1 MIKVTFEFD
10 TVAQAAAFMQDF
22 DSPMNEQTT
31 APGAADSPKRGRGR
45 PPKVAAPV
53 DPTPKAETVV
63 SPVAPSPVL
72 TPAPAPAPSVAAVP
86 FAALVDPLTKLAD
99 IDLDKAMAILA
110 KYGVKKASELKAD
123 QFGTVLAEVNAAL
136 AVPTKQSLL

>member
-1 MIKVTFEFD
+1 MIKVTYEFQTAD
-10 TVAQAAAFMQDF
+10 DAAAFLLNAGTLVEIGD
-22 DSPMNEQTT
+22 
-31 APGAADSPKRGRGR
+31 APAAESPKRGRGR

-53 DPTPKAETVV
+53 DPTPAAA
-63 SPVAPSPVL
+63 APA
-72 TPAPAPAPSVAAVP
+72 TPAAVPASAKPADAPTVAAVP
-86 FAALVDPLTKLAD
+86 FSALVDPLTKLAD

-136 AVPTKQSLL
+136 AVPTKQSLI